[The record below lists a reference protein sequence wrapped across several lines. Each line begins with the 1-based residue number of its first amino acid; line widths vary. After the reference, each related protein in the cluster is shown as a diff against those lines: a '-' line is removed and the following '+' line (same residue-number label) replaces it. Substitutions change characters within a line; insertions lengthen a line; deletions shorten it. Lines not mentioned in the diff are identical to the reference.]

1 MTPDELAEIVRIGKA
16 ELEAGIGECY
26 WTIGNVVTW
35 EDLSIIVW
43 EAHEAG
49 MEVVLRRCS
58 FGGGLPTFYFQ
69 WPREKAGAPGC
80 G

>member
-1 MTPDELAEIVRIGKA
+1 MTPDELVDVVRAGKA
-16 ELEAGIGECY
+16 ELEAGISESY
-26 WTIGNVVTW
+26 WVIGNIITW

-58 FGGGLPTFYFQ
+58 FCGGLPTFRFQ
-69 WPREKAGAPGC
+69 WAVKK
-80 G
+80 